1 MKIKK
6 HVLFW
11 MISGLLIGVSF
22 PITSIASAADSQ
34 AGISFTEKDYSEE
47 GGGTPT
53 KNNALPETNGKGTS
67 SYLPQTGE
75 QNSKTLLIAGL
86 ILLGLSVLVNTF
98 LKKRGN
104 KNELKNDGNNRVNV

>member
-6 HVLFW
+6 HVLIW
-11 MISGLLIGVSF
+11 MMSGLLMCVSF
-22 PITSIASAADSQ
+22 STSSLASTAGSQ

-53 KNNALPETNGKGTS
+53 TDNTLPDTNGNGTS

-75 QNSKTLLIAGL
+75 QKSNLLFIVGL
-86 ILLGLSVLVNTF
+86 GLLGCIFLIDKG
-98 LKKRGN
+98 LKKG
-104 KNELKNDGNNRVNV
+104 EI